1 MFTNPPG
8 WEIKELA
15 GDSPI
20 EFGRPVQSE
29 FGKGW
34 WWVPASVIEG
44 VIADAV
50 ITGSG
55 GPGDVVAGAFD
66 EAGDGDPAGED

>member
-1 MFTNPPG
+1 MRACSISCLSVTMR
-8 WEIKELA
+8 KER
-15 GDSPI
+15 G
-20 EFGRPVQSE
+20 
-29 FGKGW
+29 GW

>member
-1 MFTNPPG
+1 MR
-8 WEIKELA
+8 KER
-15 GDSPI
+15 G
-20 EFGRPVQSE
+20 
-29 FGKGW
+29 GW